1 MRLAWK
7 SHIGLMRETN
17 EDFILVNEKLRIILL
32 ADGMGGRKAGETA
45 SEMAALEAFELL
57 QKNLDS
63 RDYHEVPELLELA
76 VQKAHNSIK
85 LKAFSDNSLG
95 KMGTT
100 LLQAVVRKGKAFIC
114 NVGDSRAYIMKSSL
128 EQITKDHAIVD
139 RFISDI
145 LMAGELRPLGGYRL
159 LTQAVG
165 ASEQI
170 RPDIHVVEVEKGD
183 ILLFC
188 SDGLTDMLNKG
199 RIEDIIKKHRA
210 DLHETVKKL
219 IEYANHSGGIDN
231 ISLVLLEI
239 L

>member
-1 MRLAWK
+1 MRLAWN
-7 SHIGLMRETN
+7 SHTGLIRDTN
-17 EDFILVNEKLRIILL
+17 EDFILVNEKLKIILL

-45 SEMAALEAFELL
+45 SEIAALEAHELI
-57 QKNLDS
+57 QRRIDS
-63 RDYHEVPELLELA
+63 TDHDEVPELLELA
-76 VQKAHNSIK
+76 VHKAHNSVK
-85 LKAFSDNSLG
+85 LKAFSDKGLEE
-95 KMGTT
+95 MGTT
-100 LLQAVVRKGKAFIC
+100 LLQAVVRKGTAFIC

-128 EQITKDHAIVD
+128 EQITRDHAIVD
-139 RFISDI
+139 SFISDV

-170 RPDIHVVEVEKGD
+170 QPDIHVIEVKKGD

-188 SDGLTDMLNKG
+188 SDGLTDMLTNR
-199 RIEDIIKKHRA
+199 RIEEIIKKHRS
-210 DLHETVKKL
+210 DLRETVQKL
-219 IEYANHSGGIDN
+219 IEYANHNGGIDN